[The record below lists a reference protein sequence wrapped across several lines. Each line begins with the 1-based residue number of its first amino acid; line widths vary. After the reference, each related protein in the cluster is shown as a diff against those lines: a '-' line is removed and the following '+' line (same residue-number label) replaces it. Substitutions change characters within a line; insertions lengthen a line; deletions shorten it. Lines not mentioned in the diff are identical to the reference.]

1 MRQSTEINAL
11 AKALVAV
18 QAQIEPVA
26 KDSENPHF
34 RNRYASLD
42 SILDYVRPL
51 LSSHGLALVQGGGD
65 LINGGLMVTTT
76 IVHESGQWISSSFE
90 MPLDKQTPQAAGS
103 AITYGK
109 RYGVTAILGLSADE
123 DDDGQ
128 AASKPKQQRSGA
140 KAAAKPPVGYEGS
153 GTPAAADPIT
163 RDSAITFGTLKG
175 TKVSELKDSYLQW
188 GLEEGRNLG
197 PRTKEWQAAFRAE
210 LASRDG
216 VTV

>member
-1 MRQSTEINAL
+1 VRQSEEIGAL
-11 AKALVAV
+11 SKALVAV
-18 QAQIEPVA
+18 QAAIEPVS

-65 LINGGLMVTTT
+65 IINGGLMVTTT

-90 MPLDKQTPQAAGS
+90 MPLEKQTPQAAGS

-109 RYGVTAILGLSADE
+109 RYGVSALLALSTDE
-123 DDDGQ
+123 DDDGA
-128 AASKPKQQRSGA
+128 AASKPAQKRSGA
-140 KAAAKPPVGYEGS
+140 KAGEKSAPA
-153 GTPAAADPIT
+153 TPDAPIT
-163 RDSAITFGTLKG
+163 RDSELTFGSKIG
-175 TKVSELKDSYLQW
+175 TKIRDLKDPYLQW

-216 VTV
+216 VTA